1 MKDETKE
8 EEKLTINDTDI
19 QGTNTEQL
27 EEKLK
32 HINISNLTKAKIRG
46 DGSYLYRAIL
56 VSLNQDENKYLELR
70 NEFSNLILNTEIDQE
85 IIEERNCI
93 NKKEFAEKVKNAN
106 FYGDHPEIHLLSKL
120 LNSIIAIYNESKDRW
135 TIIKHAKTTNPSKLA
150 LINFTESTHE
160 LGNLYDAFII
170 QKASQ
175 RKIELINKMQNP
187 HNESSDSCFET
198 YILLLLH
205 KGSQVHLFYEP

>member
-70 NEFSNLILNTEIDQE
+70 NELSNLILNTEIDQE
-85 IIEERNCI
+85 IIEER
-93 NKKEFAEKVKNAN
+93 
-106 FYGDHPEIHLLSKL
+106 D
-120 LNSIIAIYNESKDRW
+120 
-135 TIIKHAKTTNPSKLA
+135 
-150 LINFTESTHE
+150 
-160 LGNLYDAFII
+160 
-170 QKASQ
+170 
-175 RKIELINKMQNP
+175 
-187 HNESSDSCFET
+187 
-198 YILLLLH
+198 
-205 KGSQVHLFYEP
+205 